1 MKTGVPECVT
11 CIVMPL
17 WEFDGVRVRA
27 CACIV
32 MCVCLRFIT
41 GDADVG
47 SSVGILTEEEP
58 EDLYAIN
65 LVKPSAPLMATL
77 SSVTN

>member
-1 MKTGVPECVT
+1 M
-11 CIVMPL
+11 
-17 WEFDGVRVRA
+17 RA
-27 CACIV
+27 CACTCIF
-32 MCVCLRFIT
+32 MCVCLRFVT

-47 SSVGILTEEEP
+47 SSVGILMEEEP

-65 LVKPSAPLMATL
+65 LVKPSAPLMAAL